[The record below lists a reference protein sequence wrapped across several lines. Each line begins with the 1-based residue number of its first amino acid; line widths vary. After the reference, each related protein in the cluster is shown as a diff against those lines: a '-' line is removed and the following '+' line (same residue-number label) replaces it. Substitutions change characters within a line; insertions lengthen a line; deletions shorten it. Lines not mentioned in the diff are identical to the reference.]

1 MSLGTLNQENSV
13 QMQRTNTVT
22 TIQQQKAIQEEILQK
37 IDQNKVF
44 VDPALGK
51 IVLVCKDVMV
61 KWREDQEKQKNDME
75 EVSNIVESKLRQ
87 EKYNYEKK
95 IAEME
100 KIKTDQLNELNKDY
114 ERRQMEEAEQKDDN
128 TQ

>member
-1 MSLGTLNQENSV
+1 
-13 QMQRTNTVT
+13 
-22 TIQQQKAIQEEILQK
+22 
-37 IDQNKVF
+37 
-44 VDPALGK
+44 
-51 IVLVCKDVMV
+51 MV

-114 ERRQMEEAEQKDDN
+114 ERRQMEEAE
-128 TQ
+128 